1 MNERLSVFLVFTH
14 FLNGYDIC
22 MFGSFLK
29 SDSFCEL
36 IFICTALDTH
46 MQCMAAKQLH
56 EPDISALNTDILS
69 GILHAFLIHEFIY
82 QYFSFWIFFSFWF
95 PSVKIIQ
102 NVFSYWL
109 LDLTDRKRLQWIT
122 DLTSFSSQFRIGCCC
137 SQLFC
142 IFKAVEIFFSFCSVW
157 VFLFGFVL
165 YFENWHFCQWQRLIW
180 TITFCWCVCNL

>member
-1 MNERLSVFLVFTH
+1 MKDFLFSLFSHISSMVMTYVRSVLSSRVTLFANWSSSALPWTPTCSACSQTITWTWHLCLKHWYIVRNSACLFNSWIHLSVLL
-14 FLNGYDIC
+14 FLN
-22 MFGSFLK
+22 L
-29 SDSFCEL
+29 
-36 IFICTALDTH
+36 
-46 MQCMAAKQLH
+46 
-56 EPDISALNTDILS
+56 
-69 GILHAFLIHEFIY
+69 
-82 QYFSFWIFFSFWF
+82 FSSWF

-122 DLTSFSSQFRIGCCC
+122 DLTLFSSQFRICCCC